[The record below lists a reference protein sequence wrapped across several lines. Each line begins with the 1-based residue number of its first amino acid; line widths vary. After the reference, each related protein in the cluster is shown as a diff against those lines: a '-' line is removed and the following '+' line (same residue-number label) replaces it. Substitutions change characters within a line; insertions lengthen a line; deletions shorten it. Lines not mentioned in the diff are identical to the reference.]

1 MYKVQI
7 FQDTLGAVS
16 EETGLEENQILSNA
30 KSEEIVDARSILI
43 KVMEEQGL
51 YPIQI
56 SRLSGI
62 CQRSVNRFL
71 MGFKERSA
79 SRKIMRLY
87 YVNVKRKLGIE

>member
-16 EETGLEENQILSNA
+16 EETGLEENKILSNA

-56 SRLSGI
+56 SHLSGI

-71 MGFKERSA
+71 VGFKERSA

-87 YVNVKRKLGIE
+87 YVNVKKKLGIE